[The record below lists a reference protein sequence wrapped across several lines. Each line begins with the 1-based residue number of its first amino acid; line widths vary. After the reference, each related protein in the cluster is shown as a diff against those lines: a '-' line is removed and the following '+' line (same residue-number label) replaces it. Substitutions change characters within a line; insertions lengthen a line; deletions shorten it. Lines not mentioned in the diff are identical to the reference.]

1 MTLAGNTSIRTQF
14 MDDLDLLIDL
24 HVRNARQAPGSDE
37 STQQAIT
44 LARLA
49 KLHIL
54 LRGWKLPSDE
64 TCSTPQEEGK

>member
-1 MTLAGNTSIRTQF
+1 MTLAGNTAIRTQF

-54 LRGWKLPSDE
+54 LRG
-64 TCSTPQEEGK
+64 